1 MLLFLLW
8 GKKKVNKEAERA
20 TPEKYISFPPT
31 FEIPQYVFHHYNPL
45 SHKRGCA
52 VYIFHQVLRNFLVS
66 LLYFVGGN
74 AMETGYFKLLDAFEE
89 ILNLKLSLNNCT
101 MQIILI

>member
-1 MLLFLLW
+1 MYFTTITLYLI
-8 GKKKVNKEAERA
+8 KK
-20 TPEKYISFPPT
+20 
-31 FEIPQYVFHHYNPL
+31 
-45 SHKRGCA
+45 GCA
-52 VYIFHQVLRNFLVS
+52 VYIFHKVLRNFLVS
-66 LLYFVGGN
+66 LLYFAGGN